1 MRAAVLYGQEDVRIE
16 EIPEPTLSAGEVLV
30 RIAVAP
36 TCGTDLKVW
45 LRGGHA
51 RMLKPPTLF
60 GHEFA
65 GVIAAVADDISL
77 WQAGDRV
84 VANNSAPCFDCFYCR
99 KQRFSLCEGLIFN
112 NGTFAESIRLPAQIV
127 KHNLLKVP
135 TELPLA
141 LAALT
146 EPLACCLHGV
156 DASDVRQGDTVLVI
170 GDGGIGLMLVAA
182 CADRGARVILC
193 GGQDGRL
200 ALGVRLGAMATVNY
214 HRTPELVQT
223 LRKHGSDGRGLD
235 IVIEATGQPRVWEVA
250 IACARPGATVT
261 LFGGCP
267 RGTQVAVDTEN
278 LHYNELTLKGVFHN
292 TPRHVREALAL
303 LASRR
308 FPFEVLLTE
317 EFPLDK
323 LPNALAQMRDRQ
335 AVKVAIRP

>member
-1 MRAAVLYGQEDVRIE
+1 VQAAVLYGQEDVRVE
-16 EIPEPTLSAGEVLV
+16 EVPEPILGTGEVLV
-30 RIAVAP
+30 RVTVAP

-65 GVIAAVADDISL
+65 GVIEAVADGIDL
-77 WQAGDRV
+77 WQVGDRV

-99 KQRFSLCEGLIFN
+99 KQRFSLCEQLTFN
-112 NGTFAESIRLPAQIV
+112 NGTFAEWIRLPAQIV
-127 KHNLLKVP
+127 KHNLQRVP
-135 TELPLA
+135 AELPLF

-156 DASDVRQGDTVLVI
+156 DASNVSREDTVLVI
-170 GDGGIGLMLVAA
+170 GDGAIGLMLVAA
-182 CADRGARVILC
+182 CADRGAQVILC
-193 GGQDGRL
+193 GGQDSRL
-200 ALGVRLGAMATVNY
+200 ALGKHLGAIATVNY
-214 HRTPELVQT
+214 HHTPELIKH
-223 LRKHGSDGRGLD
+223 LRSLANHGRGLD
-235 IVIEATGQPRVWEVA
+235 IVIEATGQPTVWETA

-292 TPRHVREALAL
+292 TPHHVREALAL

-308 FPFEVLLTE
+308 IPFEILISE
-317 EFPLDK
+317 EMPLDK
-323 LPNALAQMRDRQ
+323 LPFALAQMRDRQ